1 MKFINFLIV
10 LIFLFY
16 LVHSFSIKRKL
27 GKTFRLKNPKNLFPT
42 IKNDYNGCSCTTQ
55 GNPDCSCCVDL
66 KIKQFNFDDEAC
78 LNITVIENT
87 LSLSLTF
94 QVGEHI
100 FLNRTVSIKDPNICF
115 PVGIPNA
122 DLCLSFTN
130 MNYSLSSVSGCVHL
144 IATLMGESLLNV
156 SIACF
161 KIPI

>member
-1 MKFINFLIV
+1 MTKF
-10 LIFLFY
+10 
-16 LVHSFSIKRKL
+16 L

-87 LSLSLTF
+87 LVRKFFFYFHFNNLFFFKSLSLTF

-100 FLNRTVSIKDPNICF
+100 FLNRTVSVKDP
-115 PVGIPNA
+115 
-122 DLCLSFTN
+122 S
-130 MNYSLSSVSGCVHL
+130 
-144 IATLMGESLLNV
+144 
-156 SIACF
+156 
-161 KIPI
+161 